1 MTNDGI
7 VSEIVRTPLVIGNE
21 LVEVDFAQSFQE
33 SIVSSSVLE
42 FEKEEL
48 RNKILGA
55 DENQLL
61 VVRSTINSPKTIIS
75 VEFYN
80 EEFLMNNL

>member
-1 MTNDGI
+1 MTSDVIVSGI
-7 VSEIVRTPLVIGNE
+7 VGTPLVIENE

-33 SIVSSSVLE
+33 SIISSSVLE

-55 DENQLL
+55 NENQLL
-61 VVRSTINSPKTIIS
+61 VVRSSINSPKTVTS